1 MTLGFIDLGKKWG
14 IKVVYSVADQG
25 IMSGANFVIYLLLA
39 RWLPPDEYGAFIVA
53 FTTFVFFSEFHYA
66 LILEPMAVLGPSH
79 YREFIPS
86 YLRSLLILH
95 ASLTGIL
102 SMLTGFSA
110 LFFAYGFFTK
120 ALWGLTLAMP
130 FILLFGLFRRT
141 FYLKS
146 RSDLATISSL
156 AYAVI
161 VVFLVWGFFHLK
173 LLSVTTAFVGMA
185 LAGII
190 SCIFSFKNFHF
201 RSLDRTH
208 KPSFASAL
216 AVTKDHWGY
225 GKWLAAAA
233 FLSLGII
240 HVHTYLVAAYLGL
253 EAAGI
258 LRAMFNPVMPVAL
271 TITAI
276 SVFALPI
283 LSHDYS
289 QGDIKGL
296 LSKGFSFTGMMIGL
310 ACTCELLFL
319 IIPDN
324 IERLLYGGIFAD
336 HVYLI
341 PALGFIPVFL
351 SFGFGCSLILRAL
364 QKPEHVLIVGA
375 GTAPVGLLSAFIFIP
390 RWGLSGA
397 AASMVLTCAT
407 SVAITLYLYIRWV
420 HKKSAWQKI

>member
-1 MTLGFIDLGKKWG
+1 M
-14 IKVVYSVADQG
+14 
-25 IMSGANFVIYLLLA
+25 
-39 RWLPPDEYGAFIVA
+39 
-53 FTTFVFFSEFHYA
+53 
-66 LILEPMAVLGPSH
+66 
-79 YREFIPS
+79 
-86 YLRSLLILH
+86 
-95 ASLTGIL
+95 
-102 SMLTGFSA
+102 
-110 LFFAYGFFTK
+110 
-120 ALWGLTLAMP
+120 
-130 FILLFGLFRRT
+130 
-141 FYLKS
+141 
-146 RSDLATISSL
+146 
-156 AYAVI
+156 
-161 VVFLVWGFFHLK
+161 
-173 LLSVTTAFVGMA
+173 AFVAMA
-185 LAGII
+185 LAGIT
-190 SCIFSFKNFHF
+190 SCVFPFKNFTLQ
-201 RSLDRTH
+201 SLDRSR
-208 KPSFASAL
+208 KPSLASAI
-216 AVTKDHWGY
+216 AVAKDHWGY
-225 GKWLAAAA
+225 GRWLAAAA

-283 LSHDYS
+283 LSHEYS
-289 QGDIKGL
+289 HGDIKGL

-341 PALGFIPVFL
+341 PALGLIPVFL

-390 RWGLSGA
+390 RWGLAGA

-420 HKKSAWQKI
+420 HKKSTWQKI